1 MHKKLGII
9 AGGGAIPQ
17 DLINFC
23 KENKHIKY
31 LFYVLV
37 SIFNKI
43 TLQKWLFVFSFYF
56 GFYFRINFLEKIIC
70 DIVI

>member
-23 KENKHIKY
+23 KENKQQCIYKCT
-31 LFYVLV
+31 
-37 SIFNKI
+37 STRK
-43 TLQKWLFVFSFYF
+43 
-56 GFYFRINFLEKIIC
+56 
-70 DIVI
+70 

>member
-23 KENKHIKY
+23 K
-31 LFYVLV
+31 
-37 SIFNKI
+37 KI
-43 TLQKWLFVFSFYF
+43 NATIL
-56 GFYFRINFLEKIIC
+56 
-70 DIVI
+70 